1 MQHREYPWY
10 AQVLTGPPRG
20 FFEELTAMAKKSGKK
35 VAAAAATPPM
45 LPAPVRPAA
54 RVASEGFRLGYE
66 GLASQGKDMLSA
78 VVAANAALSQA
89 MERMS
94 LELVDLTRAAVE
106 SAAAAGAGLVDARS
120 LEDVVALQYDFTKGC
135 VERLIVGGARLSEL
149 GLKAA
154 SEVYEPLGARARK
167 ALDALGK
174 PLAA

>member
-1 MQHREYPWY
+1 
-10 AQVLTGPPRG
+10 
-20 FFEELTAMAKKSGKK
+20 MAKKSGKK

-45 LPAPVRPAA
+45 LPAPAWPTVRGAA
-54 RVASEGFRLGYE
+54 EGFRLGYE
-66 GLASQGKDMLSA
+66 GLASHGKDMLSA
-78 VVAANAALSQA
+78 VVAANAALSEA

-94 LELVDLTRAAVE
+94 LELVGLTRAAVE
-106 SAAAAGAGLVDARS
+106 SAAATGAGLVDAKS

-154 SEVYEPLGARARK
+154 SEVYEPLGARAEK
-167 ALDALGK
+167 ALDALRK